1 MITQYEEIE
10 NIVIGSILIDRNVID
25 VALTNL
31 IPIDFEIPANHD
43 IFNSVMRLYSNG
55 RPIDMVTVIQD
66 MKANK
71 EHDQLQHILKV
82 TNLVG
87 STANF
92 EAHVMILKNKSIKRQ
107 LSYLGQKLIS
117 DATKEEIEATD
128 QTLELIENAN
138 NILSRIDIKKVI
150 TFPEL
155 VMKTID
161 ESLSRKDNDKL
172 GLLSGFEKFDN
183 ITSGFCAPDFS
194 MLAAG
199 PGEGKSSWA
208 LNAAKHI
215 SLNGEEV
222 LYFSLEMKAYQ
233 LVWKLLSDELNIP
246 VMDVRKGRFDASH
259 AIKTNLVK
267 AKLNIYDKGGVTIDE
282 VVSISK
288 TKKKEKDIKIIIIDY
303 IQLINVGN
311 YKRKINNRTDEVTV
325 ISNKLKQLAME
336 LNIPI
341 LALSQLSRDKTRR
354 RYGNHDLRD
363 SGSLEQDADN
373 IYFIYRPVEHQMDIY
388 EIGSET
394 IQCNEQTA
402 IFSITKN
409 RLGVTGEFE
418 MRFNGMCSRFEDL
431 NYKPIKEI
439 QSYND
444 ESKINGFKPNLQ
456 EEIPF

>member
-1 MITQYEEIE
+1 MIVEFEEIE
-10 NIVIGSILIDRNVID
+10 NIVIGSILIDRNVTDI
-25 VALTNL
+25 ALTNI

-117 DATKEEIEATD
+117 DATKEEIEAIE
-128 QTLELIENAN
+128 QTLSLIENAN

-155 VMKTID
+155 VIKTID
-161 ESLSRKDNDKL
+161 ESLSRTDNDKL

-183 ITSGFCAPDFS
+183 ITSGFCAPDYS
-194 MLAAG
+194 ILAAG
-199 PGEGKSSWA
+199 PGEGKSTFA
-208 LNAAKHI
+208 LNVAKNI
-215 SLNGEEV
+215 SLSENEV
-222 LYFSLEMKAYQ
+222 LYFSLEMKDYQ
-233 LVWKLLSDELNIP
+233 LIWKLLSDELNIP
-246 VMDVRKGRFDASH
+246 VMDVRKGRFEASH
-259 AIKTNLVK
+259 SLKTALIK
-267 AKLNIYDKGGVTIDE
+267 ARLNIYDKGGITIDE
-282 VVSISK
+282 LVSISK

-303 IQLINVGN
+303 VQLVTVGMQG
-311 YKRKINNRTDEVTV
+311 RKVNNRNDEVTI

-341 LALSQLSRDKTRR
+341 LVLSQLSRDKNRTR
-354 RYGNHDLRD
+354 YTKSDLRD

-373 IYFIYRPVEHQMDIY
+373 VLFIRRPYIHNQLSYDI
-388 EIGSET
+388 GMET
-394 IQCNEQTA
+394 IQCNEMTA
-402 IFSITKN
+402 ILTIDKN

-431 NYKPIKEI
+431 NYKPIKEV
-439 QSYND
+439 QSFND
-444 ESKINGFKPNLQ
+444 NAQINGFKPDLK